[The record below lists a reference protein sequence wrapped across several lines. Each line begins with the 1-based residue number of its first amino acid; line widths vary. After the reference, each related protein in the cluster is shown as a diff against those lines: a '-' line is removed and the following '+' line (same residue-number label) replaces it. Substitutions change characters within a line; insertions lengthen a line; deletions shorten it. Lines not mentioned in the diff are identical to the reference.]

1 MSITNK
7 IHLGANK
14 TQKALPVIWEM
25 RLTVRLSDF
34 TEVNSDGNRSL
45 WPNFIFWAC
54 FPFPSRVSGKT
65 KLSLSLGKPK
75 PSSWE
80 SLFSPA
86 CVWIAVPLVISSPL
100 APFLF
105 PRAPHKNHSEKSGCL
120 WLFLG
125 VQGMYDIFV
134 AVWYLTQHISLGP
147 GRCLS
152 SHCYVTMYPLTSL
165 ASPSTKLFCGSWI
178 CLKICLFRLQSMV
191 FRDPWSQAIL

>member
-14 TQKALPVIWEM
+14 THKALPVIREM
-25 RLTVRLSDF
+25 RLTDF
-34 TEVNSDGNRSL
+34 LILLKSIQMKTGPVSQSHHLGQ
-45 WPNFIFWAC
+45 FF
-54 FPFPSRVSGKT
+54 FPFIGFWGDKT
-65 KLSLSLGKPK
+65 FSLGKPK

-80 SLFSPA
+80 SMFSPA

-105 PRAPHKNHSEKSGCL
+105 TRAPHKNHSEKSGCR
-120 WLFLG
+120 WIFLG
-125 VQGMYDIFV
+125 VQGMHDIFA

-152 SHCYVTMYPLTSL
+152 SHCLLCHHVSLTSL

-178 CLKICLFRLQSMV
+178 CLKTCLFRLQSMV
-191 FRDPWSQAIL
+191 FRDPWSQTIL